1 MRQVG
6 RYRALHGVAS
16 SIGWGSALGRRR
28 GASTP
33 PVVRP
38 NQVARTALYVV
49 STIHT
54 VASGAFL
61 PPLPKRC
68 RAGGRPEKPV
78 QRCEIRP
85 SCWPSSSPHPKTS
98 QPVPPPS
105 RYADRWVL
113 RWGWGALPL
122 PSFPFLKPVQSA
134 VVSASVRCVGRVH
147 RAPQRRTIAQSSAT
161 HGPLRVSHLLPSDV

>member
-68 RAGGRPEKPV
+68 RAGGRPGKPV

-85 SCWPSSSPHPKTS
+85 SCWPHRARTPKPPNPYRHQAGMPTGETRTPGGGPSPSPRFLFRYSYSRRSSRP
-98 QPVPPPS
+98 
-105 RYADRWVL
+105 RCA
-113 RWGWGALPL
+113 
-122 PSFPFLKPVQSA
+122 
-134 VVSASVRCVGRVH
+134 ASVEYIEH
-147 RAPQRRTIAQSSAT
+147 RNGERSPKVQRLAARS
-161 HGPLRVSHLLPSDV
+161 VSHLLPSDV